1 MVYSLTLF
9 LLCLIWYFSI
19 FFLNSSVFFAASCE
33 DKAANANNQDSTA
46 VAADTVAAQDSAV
59 SDSVVVADTLAS
71 EIDSVKA
78 LGEAQAE

>member
-1 MVYSLTLF
+1 MKKVVL
-9 LLCLIWYFSI
+9 
-19 FFLNSSVFFAASCE
+19 FFAISAAFGFASCE